1 MLCADI
7 DGLGRLPRLADWT
20 GGSLTFV
27 FDRRAVFGRLF
38 LLDSSPLLSLLLT
51 LDTERRRFLGLLDL
65 LNGSFPFFAATA
77 SPAIMATAA
86 IPPMVAPAIKATSR
100 QNVLDSSLSV
110 NEISFFNQFHHKYLQ
125 PFSEN
130 SIV

>member
-7 DGLGRLPRLADWT
+7 DGLGRPPRLADWT

-77 SPAIMATAA
+77 STAIMATAA

-110 NEISFFNQFHHKYLQ
+110 NEISFF
-125 PFSEN
+125 
-130 SIV
+130 